1 MSDYQVTIATSLTQ
15 EGSYRTIA
23 EQMSDWWTPMSAK
36 FLAVGD
42 RAKTHFGGQS
52 YWIFEA
58 ATLNQ
63 PSLIE
68 LDCCE
73 SLMVAD
79 SLKDPE
85 EWKGTRLRFEI
96 FEQTVRFTHI
106 GLSPAKECF
115 DMCKQGWDFYL
126 LQSLKQVLNGQPG
139 APNAF

>member
-1 MSDYQVTIATSLTQ
+1 MSDYQLRISSSLAQ
-15 EGSYRTIA
+15 EESYRVIA

-36 FLAVGD
+36 FMAVGD
-42 RAKTHFGGQS
+42 RAKTNFGGQS

-58 ATLNQ
+58 VTLLPPN
-63 PSLIE
+63 LIE

-96 FEQTVRFTHI
+96 SQEGVLFTHI
-106 GLSPAKECF
+106 GLNPEKECF